1 MVTLSDFELLKMT
14 VFILGVVLAVFVILA
29 MILLARVVG
38 LQKRYNAFM
47 KGADGTNLES
57 SILSKYKEFEKVKKE
72 TKLNAEKLDVT
83 CETLINA
90 FQKMGIVKYD
100 AFAEMGGKLSY
111 SLCMLDDKDNGFI
124 ITSIHSREGCNS
136 YIKEIIRGKS
146 YVIMSTEE
154 RQALEAAQRGT
165 KYSDIE

>member
-1 MVTLSDFELLKMT
+1 MNHLTEFDLLKISFF
-14 VFILGVVLAVFVILA
+14 VLALVVIIAFILVITL
-29 MILLARVVG
+29 MVRVTG
-38 LQKRYNAFM
+38 LQNKYNAFM

-57 SILSKYKEFEKVKKE
+57 SILSKYKELDKVKKE

-83 CETLINA
+83 CERLINA
-90 FQKMGIVKYD
+90 FQKLGIVKYD

-111 SLCMLDDKDNGFI
+111 SICLLDDKDNGFI

-154 RQALEAAQRGT
+154 RQALEAAQKGT

>member
-1 MVTLSDFELLKMT
+1 MDPMENVKFLWMAIFIMAILLIAFIVLSVIMLLKEM
-14 VFILGVVLAVFVILA
+14 
-29 MILLARVVG
+29 G
-38 LQKRYNAFM
+38 LQKKYDAFM
-47 KGADGTNLES
+47 KGADGASLES
-57 SILSKYKEFEKVKKE
+57 SMLTKYKEIDKLKKE
-72 TKLNAEKLDVT
+72 TKLNAEKLDVA
-83 CETLINA
+83 CETLINS

-111 SLCMLDDKDNGFI
+111 SLCLLDDKDNGFI

-154 RQALEAAQRGT
+154 RQALEAAQRGS
-165 KYSDIE
+165 KYSDI

>member
-1 MVTLSDFELLKMT
+1 MT